1 MYISANVELCKNKR
15 PHSQTEYIWHA
26 MELRVFVNFL
36 QAIIMFNFSYS
47 MVADNL

>member
-1 MYISANVELCKNKR
+1 
-15 PHSQTEYIWHA
+15 

-36 QAIIMFNFSYS
+36 QAIILFNFSYS